1 MDIIRNVYF
10 LIAVI
15 AHLTLVARLVIL
27 HYCDSQY
34 RRGAIIPNRIFFAIF
49 DMRSNTNLS
58 RLTIKRE
65 LKLLIECWIPV
76 LFVMSIRTSVEIIF
90 SFIKFKKRIK

>member
-1 MDIIRNVYF
+1 MDIIRNAYF
-10 LIAVI
+10 LIVII
-15 AHLTLVARLVIL
+15 AHLALVARLIIL

-34 RRGAIIPNRIFFAIF
+34 RRSAIIPNRIFFAIF
-49 DMRSNTNLS
+49 DMQLNTNLS

-90 SFIKFKKRIK
+90 SFIKFKKRTK